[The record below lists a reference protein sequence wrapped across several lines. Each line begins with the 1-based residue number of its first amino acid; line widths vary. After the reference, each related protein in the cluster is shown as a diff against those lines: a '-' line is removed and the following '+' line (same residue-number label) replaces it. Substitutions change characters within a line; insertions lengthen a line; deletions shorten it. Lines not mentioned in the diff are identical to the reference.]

1 MKKILLAAALFAAV
15 ACGDKSNP
23 AQNSEPGKE
32 QEQEQEPQTQE
43 PQTPDPVETPAFA
56 KGADI
61 GWASEMEKTVKF
73 KKKDGTEAPL
83 LDVLK
88 DCGVNAIRLRVWV
101 DPYKG
106 YSGKDDVVAVAKKVQ
121 AAGMALMVD
130 FHYSD
135 FFADPSRQQIP
146 AAWQADKSDIGKMI
160 QHVSSHTAEVLQAL
174 KDENVT
180 VNWIQ
185 IGNETRAGM
194 LFGCGDL
201 VYANKGAEFAN
212 YVKLSN
218 AGYDAAKAIY
228 PDALV
233 MPHIDK
239 AFDKNNNTWWF
250 TNFKNQGG
258 KFDALALSHYPQNS
272 WKGSS
277 QLSASDANAQAV
289 DFIRYAVG
297 QYNVP
302 IIVSEVGVKT
312 QASETEAASVLQS
325 FMTEIKKVDGV
336 TGVFYW
342 EPEVDGQWKPA
353 VYSDAAA
360 IKKYTGK
367 QETWN
372 AYNMGAFL
380 TGGRPSKVMDAL
392 CN

>member
-15 ACGDKSNP
+15 ACGVKNSP
-23 AQNSEPGKE
+23 AQNSEPGEKPQTE
-32 QEQEQEPQTQE
+32 EPQTQE
-43 PQTPDPVETPAFA
+43 SVETPDFA

-61 GWASEMEKTVKF
+61 GWASEMEKTRKF

-88 DCGVNAIRLRVWV
+88 DCGVNSIRLRVWV

-106 YSGKDDVVAVAKKVQ
+106 YSGKDDVVAMAKKVQ

-135 FFADPSRQQIP
+135 FFADPGRQQIP
-146 AAWQADKSDIGKMI
+146 ASWQADKANLDKMAG
-160 QHVSSHTAEVLQAL
+160 HVSSHTTEVLQAL
-174 KDENVT
+174 KDAGVT

-201 VYANKGAEFAN
+201 VYANKGSEFSS

-218 AGYDAAKAIY
+218 AGYDAAKAVY

-239 AFDKNNNTWWF
+239 AFDQNNNIWWF
-250 TNFKNQGG
+250 ANFKNQGG

-272 WKGSS
+272 WEGKT
-277 QLSASDANAQAV
+277 QLSASDANAKAIAFLKKAV
-289 DFIRYAVG
+289 SQF
-297 QYNVP
+297 NVP
-302 IIVSEVGVKT
+302 VIVSEVGVKT
-312 QASETEAASVLQS
+312 PAGEAEAASVLTS
-325 FMTEIKKVDGV
+325 FMTEVKKIDGV

-353 VYSDAAA
+353 VYGDASA

-372 AYNMGAFL
+372 AYDMGAFL
-380 TGGRPSKVMDAL
+380 SSGKPSKIMDAL
-392 CN
+392 CQ